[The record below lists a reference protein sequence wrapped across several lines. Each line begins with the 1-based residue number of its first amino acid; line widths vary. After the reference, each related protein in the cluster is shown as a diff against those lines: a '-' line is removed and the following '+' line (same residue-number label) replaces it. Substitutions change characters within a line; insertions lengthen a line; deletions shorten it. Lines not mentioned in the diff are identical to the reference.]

1 MILNTLIKRTII
13 PPDLSHLVGHRVGP
27 LCKQISVFSRCSIID
42 TSCLSKR
49 HKHNTIRF
57 LSFGDLTTRIN
68 FLQHNGGYPFQ
79 SLSPQQVINLSVKG
93 NARSLRLRAKNEAAI
108 IMLLNMVRNS
118 VKPMVVPSFMIL
130 YILHLQKRSHD
141 KAAASGAAVRG
152 R

>member
-68 FLQHNGGYPFQ
+68 FLQHNVDTP
-79 SLSPQQVINLSVKG
+79 S
-93 NARSLRLRAKNEAAI
+93 RAS
-108 IMLLNMVRNS
+108 R
-118 VKPMVVPSFMIL
+118 PS
-130 YILHLQKRSHD
+130 K
-141 KAAASGAAVRG
+141 
-152 R
+152 

>member
-13 PPDLSHLVGHRVGP
+13 PPDLPHLVGHRVGP
-27 LCKQISVFSRCSIID
+27 LCKQVSVFSRCSIID

-57 LSFGDLTTRIN
+57 LSFGNLTTRIN

-79 SLSPQQVINLSVKG
+79 SLPAQQVINLSVKG

-108 IMLLNMVRNS
+108 IMLLNIGEELGQADGCS
-118 VKPMVVPSFMIL
+118 IL
-130 YILHLQKRSHD
+130 YDFIHFAPPK
-141 KAAASGAAVRG
+141 KIA
-152 R
+152 